1 MTLWFDGLT
10 TFGFDC
16 ITFGTYGFMQIWVK
30 CFTWLGID
38 RSDTIVDEYCFQL
51 FLNVLDSHHPR
62 TVFLFGWD
70 MHGR

>member
-38 RSDTIVDEYCFQL
+38 RSDTVIDKYCF
-51 FLNVLDSHHPR
+51 
-62 TVFLFGWD
+62 
-70 MHGR
+70 